1 MSSQIEVIERFN
13 DKWWRLNNLY
23 YILDQDGRK
32 VRFQCNPLQEKL
44 YWDFWYWNLILKA
57 RQFGGT
63 TFVDLYFLDDCLFIN
78 NLEAGIIAHNQE
90 DAKKIFRRKI
100 KFPYDNLPAGLREKR
115 QTTTKSV
122 QELAFSNGST
132 IYVATSVRSGTV
144 QRLHISEH
152 GKICRKYPDK
162 AEEIRTGSLNA
173 IHPGNIVCIE
183 STAEGRYGDF
193 YEFCQDAL
201 NQQREGRELTRLDF
215 KMHFF
220 PWFWDKKNQVTRKE
234 ARLTVITPEK
244 KAYFEE
250 LEAKGF
256 VTSPDGKQAKLTQEQ
271 RAWYVIK
278 ERKMHDKMLQEFP
291 STPEEAFQATIKGAY
306 YSIEMTKMRKDG
318 RLMRIPYETRLPVNT
333 AWDLGLDERLRIVFH
348 QHLDNENRI
357 IDHLVLPKNNLQ
369 LAAQALQERGY
380 VYGEHFLPHD
390 IEVTSLSTGKT
401 RLSTLEGLLPGQK
414 ITVVE
419 KLDFGDG
426 ISATANFLASC
437 WIDNTEKGQ
446 PVIDALDAYQ
456 REPDD
461 RHGGFKTTPLKNEAC
476 HTADAVRYLAI
487 GFTAQKRKLKG
498 RRRRRDA
505 KVV

>member
-1 MSSQIEVIERFN
+1 MSSRIEVIERFN

-23 YILDQDGRK
+23 QILDQDGRK

-44 YWDFWYWNLILKA
+44 YWDFWYCNLILKA

-63 TFVDLYFLDDCLFIN
+63 TFVDIYFLDDCLFIN
-78 NLEAGIIAHNQE
+78 NLEAGIIAHNKE
-90 DAKKIFRRKI
+90 DAQKIFRRKI
-100 KFPYDNLPAGLREKR
+100 KFPYESLPEGLKEKR
-115 QTTTKSV
+115 ALITKSV

-193 YEFCQDAL
+193 FDFCQTAL
-201 NQQREGRELTRLDF
+201 KAKQEGRELTRLDY
-215 KMHFF
+215 KIHFF
-220 PWFWDKKNQVTRKE
+220 PWFWDTKNTVSRKD
-234 ARLTVITPEK
+234 ARMTLIPK
-244 KAYFEE
+244 DKRQYFEE
-250 LEAKGF
+250 LEAKG
-256 VTSPDGKQAKLTQEQ
+256 VITTPDGQPATLSAEQ
-271 RAWYVIK
+271 KAWYVIK
-278 ERKMHDKMLQEFP
+278 ERMMRDKMLQEFP

-306 YSIEMTKMRKDG
+306 YAVEMTDMRKSG
-318 RLMRIPYETRLPVNT
+318 RILRVPYEPRLTVDT
-333 AWDLGLDERLRIVFH
+333 AWDLGLDDRLRIVFR
-348 QHLDNENRI
+348 QKLGMENRL
-357 IDHLVLPKNNLQ
+357 IDHLMLPHNNLP
-369 LAAQALQERGY
+369 LAARALQEKGY

-390 IEVTSLSTGKT
+390 IDVTSLSTGKT
-401 RLSTLEGLLPGQK
+401 RYQTLQELMPGQK

-419 KLDFGDG
+419 KLELADG
-426 ISATANFLASC
+426 IVATANFLASC
-437 WIDNTEKGQ
+437 WIDNEKGQ
-446 PVIDALDAYQ
+446 PIIDALDAYQ

-461 RHGGFKTTPLKNEAC
+461 KFGGFKEKPLKNEAA
-476 HTADAVRYLAI
+476 HTADAVRYLAV
-487 GFTAQKRKLKG
+487 GDRGMKRQRKG